1 MAIKNKQ
8 GRKWLITI
16 NNPEKMGLKSADIPE
31 MLQGHAITYY
41 CFCEEV
47 ASTSTPHIHLFVY
60 SKSPIRFTTLQRIF
74 PGAHIDPA
82 MGTCSENRAYLMKEG
97 KWEGTEKEKTKVEG
111 SFHEFG
117 EIPIERDK
125 KITTNEEI
133 IQRIKEG
140 ASVLEIIEEF
150 PDKAMQVKNIKAIRT
165 EYVCEHNKSQKR
177 DVKTTIITAPKSY
190 DSIGLV
196 FQWHSLIDVC
206 RITNYGKGKG
216 ISFDTYT
223 GQAVIVFDNYDEQIP
238 LEDLVTYMEDY
249 PVTLPARYEDR
260 TAAYEYIYILT
271 EKDVSDLYRSVS
283 IRNSGLVKRFISL
296 IDKVVIVD
304 EYGVIVEAKIN
315 GQ

>member
-1 MAIKNKQ
+1 MTIKNKQ

-41 CFCEEV
+41 CYCDEV
-47 ASTSTPHIHLFVY
+47 ASTSTPHIHLFLF

-82 MGTCSENRAYLMKEG
+82 MGSCAQNRAYLMKEG
-97 KWEGTEKEKTKVEG
+97 KWSESDKANTKVEG
-111 SFHEFG
+111 SFREYG
-117 EIPIERDK
+117 EIPVEKEK
-125 KITTNEEI
+125 KISTNEEI
-133 IQRIKEG
+133 MQRIKDG
-140 ASVLEIIEEF
+140 ASVMEIIEEY
-150 PDKAMQVKNIKAIRT
+150 PEKAMQIKNIKAIRA
-165 EYVCEHNKSQKR
+165 EYVCEKNKSQKR
-177 DVKTTIITAPKSY
+177 NVNSIVITAPKSY
-190 DSIGLV
+190 DSLGLV
-196 FQWHSLIDVC
+196 FKEHNLADVC